1 MTRIPSHTI
10 GDAPEVTRPLLEEMM
25 QFSPNG
31 RLLAMHAQMAHAPAV
46 LDAYVNIRRATSR
59 HGTLDLSLRSA
70 LMLASA
76 AVEGNEY
83 ALAIVTMLALRS
95 GWRRDQVDAL
105 RAGEGVGEEKADALI
120 AVVREGTANHGRVRD
135 ATWEQAI
142 SSGWTDADGNLVNV
156 FSSGCGLACLL
167 DPGRDRC
174 ADLHRAADRAQPVM
188 RLHHHV
194 RQDRT
199 GRIALLPAGKHD
211 PVRHLDVGEV
221 VAVGVPDLVRA
232 REHLERFRLSPA
244 RRQDVDIDGRAPA
257 DRGEQQF
264 GGGEVFAAGAKRDLA
279 APDVGGGEPAV
290 RGALDGYVAVL
301 RTSRH
306 GHSLSDAYP
315 RADWRPGGRA
325 AED

>member
-1 MTRIPSHTI
+1 MELVQARI
-10 GDAPEVTRPLLEEMM
+10 VTDDVE
-25 QFSPNG
+25 
-31 RLLAMHAQMAHAPAV
+31 RLAAFYASLAGVAV
-46 LDAYVNIRRATSR
+46 
-59 HGTLDLSLRSA
+59 A
-70 LMLASA
+70 L
-76 AVEGNEY
+76 NEY
-83 ALAIVTMLALRS
+83 YVEVPAGPTSVGFS
-95 GWRRDQVDAL
+95 RRKFTEYQESRLERPQRQNEIILDFQVADIDTEYGRIDAL
-105 RAGEGVGEEKADALI
+105 GVEWVMPPSTQPWGNRSMI
-120 AVVREGTANHGRVRD
+120 FRD
-135 ATWEQAI
+135 P
-142 SSGWTDADGNLVNV
+142 DGNLVNV